1 MPGFD
6 GTGPLGQGAMTGG
19 GFGYCGSGRRP
30 GYGLG
35 GLGPSRGRRLGRGMG
50 PGYGYRRAMAS
61 YRWPRT
67 LDANTE
73 LAELQRESEDVKG
86 YLKDLEAR
94 IAELRKP
101 SA

>member
-35 GLGPSRGRRLGRGMG
+35 GRGPGRGRRLGRGMG
-50 PGYGYRRAMAS
+50 SGYGYRRPIES
-61 YRWPRT
+61 YGWTRT
-67 LDANTE
+67 VGSKTE
-73 LAELQRESEDVKG
+73 LAGLEREADDLKG

-94 IAELRKP
+94 MAELRKP